1 MSQKRDGRLSDAQRR
16 LLASLAK
23 GGTALFDRGL
33 KESLRAARAASST
46 WHAVLEADV
55 FPAWE
60 SLLDVSA
67 ELSAKLGQAAEGER
81 DLAGVS
87 REATERL
94 YAGARY
100 ADLVRSLGG
109 ALYGTATFPGEQLL
123 DEDHY
128 FRLSYLP
135 PVGAAPRAPFAL
147 FHAGGTI
154 PYGDR
159 IFRLLPEYNFF
170 APFLAR
176 GIPIYAM
183 ELRGERAEL
192 DYGDLTLERYI
203 DSLARHSTRAQ
214 AHHGGGKL
222 ALEGYCG
229 NGSQALAYLAA
240 RPDHAEATFGLFAS
254 FVTPVD
260 GRACQAL
267 AAAIKDMPPGA
278 AELSAARWEEG
289 DGYVPAD
296 YLRMGIDLNLRA
308 SFYKST
314 LGYFMAGWRRPELN
328 AVRGIDDLTPFQRRD
343 LAGAYW
349 ISADCARR
357 FPVPI
362 GIARYTARLFGEG
375 VTARGELPASY
386 RGASLSLERLRDE
399 TTLALIG
406 FYGGQDPVV
415 PDATG
420 RCLEALFGRRY
431 THVVHPQAGHITYVM
446 SPRAWDP
453 SHARGLRP
461 NPIDLMLEAWP
472 SAASARQP
480 VRTAARKSVKSKPAK
495 KKPAKKKPAKKK
507 PASS

>member
-1 MSQKRDGRLSDAQRR
+1 MGEKRDAGLSDAQRR

-23 GGTALFDRGL
+23 TGTALYDRGL
-33 KESLRAARAASST
+33 KESLRALRAASNT
-46 WHAVLEADV
+46 WHSVLEADL

-60 SLLDVSA
+60 SLIDVGA
-67 ELSAKLGQAAEGER
+67 DLSSKLGEAAEGER
-81 DLAGVS
+81 DLASVS
-87 REATERL
+87 REAAERL
-94 YAGARY
+94 YAGTRY
-100 ADLVRSLGG
+100 AELVRTLGRE
-109 ALYGTATFPGEQLL
+109 LYGTATFAGEERLAQ
-123 DEDHY
+123 DRY

-135 PVGAAPRAPFAL
+135 PPSGAARAPFAL

-176 GIPIYAM
+176 GVPIYAM
-183 ELRGERAEL
+183 ELRGDREEL

-203 DSLARHSTRAQ
+203 DSLEQLASRARVHA
-214 AHHGGGKL
+214 GGGKL

-240 RPDHAEATFGLFAS
+240 KPEHAEATFGLFAS

-260 GRACQAL
+260 GRACQSL
-267 AAAIKDMPPGA
+267 AAAIKDVSPDV
-278 AELSAARWEEG
+278 AEASAARWEDG

-314 LGYFMAGWRRPELN
+314 LGYFMAGWQRPELN
-328 AVRGIDDLTPFQRRD
+328 QVRSVDDLSSFQRRD

-362 GIARYTARLFGEG
+362 GIARFTARLFSDGIS
-375 VTARGELPASY
+375 ARGELPASY
-386 RGASLSLERLRDE
+386 HDEALSLERVRDQTSLR
-399 TTLALIG
+399 LLG

-420 RCLEALFGRRY
+420 RCLELLLGARY

-446 SPRAWDP
+446 SPKAWDP
-453 SHARGLRP
+453 AHARGLSP
-461 NPIDLMLEAWP
+461 NPIDVMIEAWP
-472 SAASARQP
+472 RDASAPRGP
-480 VRTAARKSVKSKPAK
+480 VKARTKKSTK
-495 KKPAKKKPAKKK
+495 KKPAKKKKL
-507 PASS
+507 SRRR